1 MTRQLV
7 TLFCC
12 TLSICSITSVS
23 SASASLRGRT
33 SDGLELEHEQQ
44 LTTTHHPNNP
54 DASRR
59 KRRVQA
65 SNDHVSYVDVIGS
78 CNYEN
83 VLLAYTD
90 VHGSSSAAMAALTGH
105 LGVSEA
111 SVSSAVAAAC
121 AGASPLATETIP
133 FDKLAFQGKQFDQN
147 FMDSGSNND
156 MAKARIHRAYDNG
169 VMNYEISWPG
179 DYISQFQDCP
189 QRAVMC
195 CRMGEEVSSSDD
207 QVCSMDIQRAALSNY
222 LEVGPFRGGY
232 TMFHSGTTAQ
242 CTGFAWSNDPD
253 DFTNKYRGN
262 TLFEIS
268 LLEGAAVDGKNVPG
282 APMCGCLS
290 SMPTVT
296 SSKCVTVK
304 EGYRFTFSSMD
315 EQLRVSFQVQVVPC
329 EDTNGNEIGLVDHYA
344 SLVSQDVAS
353 STELKQLEKR
363 IVGKDNCDISL
374 SQEWFLQKGTYWW
387 DYDIDKWTP
396 FAGKDDY
403 YEHFGMGSKEEF
415 VSLFDSS
422 PNKIV
427 RRICR
432 QCWETHRDIYYKR
445 ITPVP
450 TTLDFYDNL
459 LNNWLSVDNT
469 LNVDFELYSSYED
482 ALASQN
488 KWTFCNYDHEG
499 VGFPRDCGPEGYIPS
514 NWASFSPE
522 KRGKRRILFLVEK

>member
-1 MTRQLV
+1 
-7 TLFCC
+7 
-12 TLSICSITSVS
+12 
-23 SASASLRGRT
+23 
-33 SDGLELEHEQQ
+33 
-44 LTTTHHPNNP
+44 
-54 DASRR
+54 
-59 KRRVQA
+59 
-65 SNDHVSYVDVIGS
+65 
-78 CNYEN
+78 
-83 VLLAYTD
+83 
-90 VHGSSSAAMAALTGH
+90 MAALTGH

-121 AGASPLATETIP
+121 AEAAPLAAEAIP

-147 FMDSGSNND
+147 FMNSGSNND

-195 CRMGEEVSSSDD
+195 CRMGEEVSSGDD
-207 QVCSMDIQRAALSNY
+207 QVCSMDVQRAAMSNY

-242 CTGFAWSNDPD
+242 CTGFAWSSDPD

-282 APMCGCLS
+282 APMCGCVS

-296 SSKCVTVK
+296 SSQCVTAK

-315 EQLRVSFQVQVVPC
+315 EQLHVFILIQVVPC

-353 STELKQLEKR
+353 SAELKQLEKR
-363 IVGKDNCDISL
+363 IVGKDNCEASL

-396 FAGKDDY
+396 FAGKDAY

-415 VSLFDSS
+415 VSLLDSS

-445 ITPVP
+445 INPVP
-450 TTLDFYDNL
+450 TTLDLYDNL
-459 LNNWLSVDNT
+459 LNNWFSVDNT

-482 ALASQN
+482 ALAGQN
-488 KWTFCNYDHEG
+488 KWTFCNYDDEG

-522 KRGKRRILFLVEK
+522 KRGKQKILFLVEK